1 MTAYVIFIREKTLDQ
16 REMDIYAEKV
26 PGTLPSIP
34 IEMLAAY
41 GRLEVFEGETPEG
54 VVLFSFPTIEDAKT
68 WYYSEAYQSA
78 AEHRHA
84 GATYRGFVVEGST

>member
-1 MTAYVIFIREKTLDQ
+1 VTAYVIFIREKTLDQ

-26 PGTLPSIP
+26 PATLPSVP
-34 IEMLAAY
+34 IEILAAY

-54 VVLFSFPTIEDAKT
+54 VVLFSFPTVEDAKT

-78 AEHRHA
+78 AKHRHA
-84 GATYRGFVVEGST
+84 GATYRGFVVEGAT

>member
-26 PGTLPSIP
+26 PATLTSIP

-54 VVLFSFPTIEDAKT
+54 VVLFSFPTVEDAKT

-78 AEHRHA
+78 AAHRHA
-84 GATYRGFVVEGST
+84 GARYRGFVVEGST

>member
-26 PGTLPSIP
+26 PATLPSVP
-34 IEMLAAY
+34 IQVLSAY

-54 VVLFSFPTIEDAKT
+54 VVLFSFPTLEDARA
-68 WYYSEAYQSA
+68 WYYSEAYQLA
-78 AEHRHA
+78 AKHRHA
-84 GATYRGFVVEGST
+84 GATYRGFVVEG

>member
-34 IEMLAAY
+34 IEILAAY

-54 VVLFSFPTIEDAKT
+54 VVLFSFPTVEDAKT
-68 WYYSEAYQSA
+68 WYYSVAYQSA
-78 AEHRHA
+78 AAHRHA
-84 GATYRGFVVEGST
+84 GARYRGFVVEGST